1 MFKPTSLSQG
11 RIYNWVRM
19 GVGIPQYL
27 HMLKMLKKKRSYAMT
42 GNTQMSEFTN
52 VIIII
57 TQLNNLP
64 QIGFKVSGINIAIC
78 KTKINK

>member
-1 MFKPTSLSQG
+1 
-11 RIYNWVRM
+11 
-19 GVGIPQYL
+19 
-27 HMLKMLKKKRSYAMT
+27 MT